1 MKRVNETEN
10 RECMG
15 SKVSARSD
23 NRRKYMQ
30 YKRRGRN
37 NYTDNWRTLRQMELQ
52 LRKWAVVCQG

>member
-1 MKRVNETEN
+1 
-10 RECMG
+10 MG